1 MNFYL
6 DNVNTDANMKGG
18 QKMKFNLD
26 NNLNKGTKRFDYEL
40 TENHEY
46 KKLAELYKENK
57 DGVYVVRMFY
67 TNKKSMYGEN
77 EVVVTDDYIIN
88 LSKHLTETVE
98 KIVENDDYLK
108 LIADGRFA
116 FNIYE
121 YEYKQGK
128 ETKKAYSVNWGTI

>member
-1 MNFYL
+1 ME
-6 DNVNTDANMKGG
+6 
-18 QKMKFNLD
+18 KFNLID
-26 NNLNKGTKRFDYEL
+26 DLNKGIRRFDYEL
-40 TENHEY
+40 TEKHEY
-46 KKLAELYKENK
+46 KKLKELYEENK

-88 LSKHLTETVE
+88 LPKHLTETVE
-98 KIVENDDYLK
+98 KIVENEDYLK
-108 LIADGRFA
+108 LINEGKFA
-116 FNIYE
+116 FTIYE